1 MCLTEL
7 FQHGVLSNMAFALA
21 GLTETLTF
29 ENVDLN
35 EMYVQVKSDVSL
47 KTFFDLQL
55 MMGTQDPQKM
65 MEACILFGDEVLQDW
80 SVTRDEKK
88 IPADGEGFLSL
99 PMTLAMEVIKA
110 WTDTVATAGE
120 ALSPS
125 LNGGSP

>member
-1 MCLTEL
+1 MFLMEL
-7 FQHGVLSNMAFALA
+7 FRHGVLSNMSFALA
-21 GLTETLTF
+21 GLTQTLVF

-65 MEACILFGDEVLQDW
+65 MEACLLFVDVVLDDW
-80 SVTRDEKK
+80 AVTRDEQK
-88 IPADGEGFLSL
+88 IPANGEGFLSL

-110 WTDTVATAGE
+110 WTETVASAGE